1 MSKLE
6 LKTIKDTDKLSSY
19 WKAEWKV
26 VALIVV
32 TGIYYNAM
40 MEFGPIF
47 QGKIIDLIANHGGS
61 AIIERR
67 IIEFVLLIV
76 TIQFSR
82 FLKRYFVRNFANRT
96 SAAMRMNV
104 YDNILSRSMEELKG
118 ETAGDLMT
126 KAISDVGA
134 CVEGMRKFTTEI
146 FDTGVLMVAYFVTL
160 MIYSPKLTL
169 CACIFI
175 PLAMF
180 IAERMKTVIY
190 RFTSEYR
197 AQLSRVS
204 EITLENVSNEL
215 LYRMNGV
222 SDIKEAEYDDALDD
236 LQKKG
241 VWASI
246 FENSMQPIYKVIA
259 LIGIILVVVWGGKM
273 TIDGIWTIGRF
284 SAYITIFASFA
295 GKCSKA
301 AKLFNS
307 VQKAQISWRRIK
319 PYLSKPTAGEQAADC
334 TYASGVKTAGKQ
346 SNLSTAEHIAAA
358 DAVTLRVRGLSQG
371 IVEEADFEAMT
382 GQLIGITGPV
392 ASGKSTIGAALQ
404 GLWPYGGSIEING
417 RELSDMSQKQISRYI
432 TYMGHDSQLLSD
444 TIYNNITLGAGG
456 DVSQVLSDVCFDA
469 DLLTMPDGVD
479 TMVGAAGVRLSGG
492 QQARISLARALFNK
506 ARILVLDDPF
516 AAVDVETERRITE
529 NLRKRYSDC
538 LTILISHRVTAFD
551 QADKVLLVDRGRT
564 TFDTHDALMASSEV
578 YRQIFT
584 LQKEGEDA

>member
-246 FENSMQPIYKVIA
+246 FENSMQPIYTVIA
-259 LIGIILVVVWGGKM
+259 LIGIILVGVWGGKM
-273 TIDGIWTIGRF
+273 TIDGIWRSLDFRIHNDLLLCR
-284 SAYITIFASFA
+284 SASSCQAV
-295 GKCSKA
+295 
-301 AKLFNS
+301 NS
-307 VQKAQISWRRIK
+307 VRRRISWRRINPSVK
-319 PYLSKPTAGEQAADC
+319 NDGWRQAADC